1 MNVRMFG
8 SFDGIP
14 EMAKTPRKTPQ
25 RGWSPAIGSR
35 TRGEDAKQVKC
46 LIASAGHE
54 WMVGYFDRLPA
65 PVRHRLAQRRHNICA
80 ACLTEEAW
88 RREPRP
94 RVATFI
100 RVLLEIERQ
109 LDAPSSA
116 GERGSG
122 RKPGPAGL

>member
-46 LIASAGHE
+46 LIAQS
-54 WMVGYFDRLPA
+54 
-65 PVRHRLAQRRHNICA
+65 RHNICA